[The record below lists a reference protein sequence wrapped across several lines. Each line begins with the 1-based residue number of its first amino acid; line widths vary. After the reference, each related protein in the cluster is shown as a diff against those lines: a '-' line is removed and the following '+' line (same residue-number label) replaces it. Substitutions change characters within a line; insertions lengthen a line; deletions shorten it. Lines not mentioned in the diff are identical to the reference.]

1 MTTQA
6 DIKLVIERLINI
18 DCMYSLYSE
27 ASINEAIH
35 ALETLGNQVAEM
47 NRLYQNEADIYE
59 CYKAQTVAQAA
70 QIEILRDALE
80 YYANSNHDEFQNTAR
95 KALATPTNSSQVLQE
110 WLDSVLG
117 EPTAGITHSDHV
129 VDTLHWGT
137 KGDIHLYKKPE
148 ILK

>member
-110 WLDSVLG
+110 WLDAKLG
-117 EPTAGITHSDHV
+117 EPVTYVDR
-129 VDTLHWGT
+129 DTLIHRANGEFASF
-137 KGDIHLYKKPE
+137 GDPLFKKPE
-148 ILK
+148 AK